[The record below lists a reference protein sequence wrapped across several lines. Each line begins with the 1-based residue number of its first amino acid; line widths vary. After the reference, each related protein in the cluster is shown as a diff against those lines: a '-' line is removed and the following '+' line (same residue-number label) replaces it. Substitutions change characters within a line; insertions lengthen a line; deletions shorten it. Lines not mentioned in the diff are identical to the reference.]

1 MLKPEQLRAALL
13 NAIPLLQQN
22 PERLRLGIVN
32 GRVVSTLAPSLS
44 FEYRYQ
50 LNLAL
55 DVPSADDDRVMV
67 TVLPGCAATNQTFL
81 PIRISVKMIFRF
93 KEI

>member
-32 GRVVSTLAPSLS
+32 GRVVSTLAPRCPSNIAIS
-44 FEYRYQ
+44 SIWRWMGRQ
-50 LNLAL
+50 LTMTGSWS
-55 DVPSADDDRVMV
+55 PYW
-67 TVLPGCAATNQTFL
+67 PGCAATNQTFL